1 MSTIEDAI
9 VDRIDRLLPQ
19 TQCQL
24 CDYPGCLPYAKA
36 IANGEADIDRCA
48 PGGVITLNAL
58 AALLQKDPT
67 PFQQQVA
74 ANTKPH
80 QVVKI
85 RANECIGC
93 LKCLQVCP
101 VDAIVGSIKLMHT
114 VITQDC
120 TGCELCIEPCP
131 MDCID
136 IIPAPAHHPHPLTQ
150 AEQSRVRY
158 RRRQQRQQ
166 EKIIT
171 ITINDDLE
179 KTQAR
184 QDYIREALAR
194 VQAKQHARK
203 TDE

>member
-1 MSTIEDAI
+1 MTTPLDAI
-9 VDRIDRLLPQ
+9 AHRIDALLPQ

-24 CDYPGCLPYAKA
+24 CDYQGCLPYAKA
-36 IANGEADIDRCA
+36 IANGEAEIDRCV
-48 PGGVITLNAL
+48 PGGVPTLNAL
-58 AALLQKDPT
+58 AALLQKDPA

-74 ANTKPH
+74 ANTKPN

-101 VDAIVGSIKLMHT
+101 VDAIIGSIKLMHT
-114 VITQDC
+114 VITNDC

-136 IIPAPAHHPHPLTQ
+136 IIAAPEHHPHPSAQ
-150 AEQSRVRY
+150 ADQSRTRY
-158 RRRQQRQQ
+158 QRHQQRQQ
-166 EKIIT
+166 EQTMKVK
-171 ITINDDLE
+171 DPE

-184 QDYIREALAR
+184 QDYIQEALAR
-194 VQAKQHARK
+194 VQAKQLARK